1 MDIKNNNLGL
11 SIGFRN
17 INGLSKEKSENDIYQ
32 KYINKFDIIFLS
44 EIWKSETS
52 INNLQH
58 PVGFLHVSIY
68 SKTKNKN
75 GRASGGILDYYR
87 KELSDFLS
95 VLDKSYENIIWLK
108 LSKGLIKT
116 PMNVCI
122 AGVYNSPK
130 NSSYTKHNE
139 YNITYTPRDQLSKF
153 SPSDMVFVGGDLNK
167 RIGTQNDFIVE
178 NKKDLNY
185 LPQDYELDTIRSV
198 RNNQDT
204 SVNEYG
210 QQLLDLCIETK
221 LRILNGRTRGDLQGH
236 LTHVGFHDCS
246 TVDLVLTSEALLT
259 K

>member
-198 RNNQDT
+198 KNNQNT

-210 QQLLDLCIETK
+210 QQLLD
-221 LRILNGRTRGDLQGH
+221 
-236 LTHVGFHDCS
+236 
-246 TVDLVLTSEALLT
+246 
-259 K
+259 